1 MVAPL
6 ALLAGEALGA
16 VVLPLIIEAFTR
28 PEGPS
33 PEDQAKIKG
42 IIEREAAKLAA
53 TDGIDLNAAR
63 NRITAELQ
71 PALEKGFTQDPGF
84 MQSLLTW
91 GGGGIAGALGGRKV
105 AGTLARRG
113 TLGKGQQAKMQTYD
127 QMGELAKGGQ
137 ATELP
142 PSHPV
147 RKGPGMPGMDPDDIA
162 RLEANRSMGTT
173 SQSIDV
179 DAILRGGM
187 GPDDIAK
194 LNADRSMGGMTQ
206 PIDVD
211 AILRRGMPTRP
222 AAAAPAITKPGAKGK
237 IAALK
242 NKPAAATPEEAAAAA
257 DIEAMKGF
265 KPSAPLSG
273 AADPV
278 AAARRDA
285 TNAARAARGL
295 PLLPDPAEIEAR
307 VAARYA

>member
-6 ALLAGEALGA
+6 VIAGEVLGA
-16 VVLPLIIEAFTR
+16 TIVPLILEAFTR
-28 PEGPS
+28 PDGPS
-33 PEDQAKIKG
+33 DEDRAKIKAV
-42 IIEREAAKLAA
+42 IDREAAQR
-53 TDGIDLNAAR
+53 AAR
-63 NRITAELQ
+63 MGMPLSQALEEVQAELG
-71 PALEKGFTQDPGF
+71 PALEKGFTQEPGI

-105 AGTLARRG
+105 AGTLARRS
-113 TLGKGQQAKMQTYD
+113 TLKNSFRPD
-127 QMGELAKGGQ
+127 
-137 ATELP
+137 
-142 PSHPV
+142 V
-147 RKGPGMPGMDPDDIA
+147 RKQAQTLRDQRAARTPAAASTQPGMSGMDPDDIA

-173 SQSIDV
+173 SQS
-179 DAILRGGM
+179 
-187 GPDDIAK
+187 
-194 LNADRSMGGMTQ
+194 
-206 PIDVD
+206 IDVD

>member
-6 ALLAGEALGA
+6 VIAGEVLGA
-16 VVLPLIIEAFTR
+16 TIVPLILEAFTR
-28 PEGPS
+28 PDGPS
-33 PEDQAKIKG
+33 DEDRAKIKAV
-42 IIEREAAKLAA
+42 IDREAAQR
-53 TDGIDLNAAR
+53 AAR
-63 NRITAELQ
+63 MGMPLSQALEEVQAELG
-71 PALEKGFTQDPGF
+71 PALEKGFTQEPGI

-105 AGTLARRG
+105 AGTLARRS
-113 TLGKGQQAKMQTYD
+113 TLKNSFRPD
-127 QMGELAKGGQ
+127 
-137 ATELP
+137 
-142 PSHPV
+142 V
-147 RKGPGMPGMDPDDIA
+147 RKQAQTLRDQRAARTPAAASTQPGMSGMDPDDIA

-307 VAARYA
+307 IAARYA